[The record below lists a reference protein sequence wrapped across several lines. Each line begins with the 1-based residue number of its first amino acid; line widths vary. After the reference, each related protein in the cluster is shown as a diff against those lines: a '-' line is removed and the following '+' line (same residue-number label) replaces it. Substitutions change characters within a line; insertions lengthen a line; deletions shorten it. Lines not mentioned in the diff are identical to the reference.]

1 MPRVTKRGAPPET
14 QPDVL
19 EVIHHE
25 IPETAAGAG
34 ANPIPSQR
42 TTAATTGT
50 ATGATAA
57 TGAAAPTV
65 SDARTTPGTG
75 MTWRAMLRA
84 CAIAEVA
91 ALTILLAAA
100 TLYGMSF
107 FAPLAVAAVLHAG
120 AVVWLPRMSKAGAVY
135 SLVVMS
141 LTFLMFGGMFFGWT
155 GFLYPTSWFEM
166 AFATFTVTV
175 PLGGIVA
182 GIATL
187 RRKDGDDAAK
197 TPSRVVAALA
207 TVVVVAG
214 LVGSATAGN
223 ATRLPGDHSL
233 TASNFEFEQTAIT
246 AKAGDVAIYF
256 QNDDPFAHNV
266 EIKGKGASKDAAGRA
281 AIRHVFKGMTAGTY
295 TYICAIHPDM
305 KGTLTVT

>member
-19 EVIHHE
+19 EVIHNE

-34 ANPIPSQR
+34 ANPIPAQR
-42 TTAATTGT
+42 AVTAGAATTAAASTE
-50 ATGATAA
+50 ATAQA
-57 TGAAAPTV
+57 K
-65 SDARTTPGTG
+65 TTPGTG
-75 MTWRAMLRA
+75 MTWRSMLRA

-91 ALTILLAAA
+91 ALAIMLTAA
-100 TLYGMSF
+100 TLYGMEF
-107 FAPLAVAAVLHAG
+107 FAPLAIAAVLHAG
-120 AVVWLPRMSKAGAVY
+120 AVVWLPRMTKAGAVY
-135 SLVVMS
+135 SLVIMS

-187 RRKDGDDAAK
+187 RHKDGDNAAK

-207 TVVVVAG
+207 TVVVVIG
-214 LVGSATAGN
+214 LIGSATASN

-246 AKAGDVAIYF
+246 AKAGDVPIYF

-266 EIKGKGASKDAAGRA
+266 EIKGKGASKDAAGRT
-281 AIRHVFKGMTAGTY
+281 AIRHVFKGMTPGTY
-295 TYICAIHPDM
+295 SYFCAIHPDM